1 MTRAAVLCLSLV
13 LLLSGGCAVGPDYVP
28 PDPEAPD
35 AWHLRLT
42 RGLAE
47 GQADFRTWWTV
58 LEDAQLTSLVGRASE
73 GNLDLRQA
81 VARVGVARGGLGIA
95 KGQRVPQVDSVGAAQ
110 RLRFSENSLGD
121 PAMGGLDESYFFRL
135 GLDSSWEL
143 DVWGRVRRSV
153 ESADADF
160 MASVEDYRDVLVI
173 LYADVA
179 TNYIE
184 VRTLQQRLVYARQ
197 NVELQRG
204 AVRLTRD
211 RRDAGLVGDLD
222 VRQAELNLGRTE
234 ALIPA
239 LEERLAQTIHRL
251 GVLTGQL
258 PSALYAELEARQPIP
273 RPPDQVVIGIPTELV
288 RQRPDIRRAERQLAS
303 ANAQIG
309 VATAD
314 LYPRFSLSGTFTVDS
329 SRGYNLFNWASRAFG
344 VGPTFRWNL
353 FSGGRVRAR
362 IRSEEARTQQALA
375 AYEQAVLQ
383 GFEDVENFLVAFVR
397 EQERRD
403 ALGRSVAA
411 AREAVGLVDE
421 LYRLGLTDFQNVL
434 DTQRLL
440 AEQEDSFAESRGRV
454 TQNLIG
460 IYRALG
466 GGWTP

>member
-1 MTRAAVLCLSLV
+1 MRRAAIALASSL
-13 LLLSGGCAVGPDYVP
+13 LMLAGCAVGPDYVP

-35 AWHLRLT
+35 AWHVRLT

-58 LEDAQLTSLVGRASE
+58 LEDPQLTTLVGRASE

-81 VARVGVARGGLGIA
+81 VARVGISRGGLGIV
-95 KGQRVPQVDSVGAAQ
+95 KGQRVPQIDATGAAQ
-110 RLRFSENSLGD
+110 RQQPISENVLGD
-121 PAMGGLDESYFFRL
+121 PRITVDEDYFFSL

-143 DVWGRVRRSV
+143 DIWGRVRRSV
-153 ESADADF
+153 ESAGANY

-179 TNYIE
+179 TNYVE
-184 VRTLQQRLVYARQ
+184 VRTLQQRLVYARR
-197 NVELQRG
+197 NVELQEG

-211 RRDAGLVGDLD
+211 RRAAGLVGDLD
-222 VRQAELNLGRTE
+222 VRQAELNLARTE

-239 LEERLAQTIHRL
+239 LEQRLAQTIHRL

-258 PSALYAELEARQPIP
+258 PSALYAELDERQPIP
-273 RPPDQVVIGIPTELV
+273 TPPDQVVVGIPTELV

-303 ANAQIG
+303 ANARIG
-309 VATAD
+309 IATAD
-314 LYPRFSLSGTFTVDS
+314 LYPRFSLAGTFTVDS
-329 SRGYNLFNWASRAFG
+329 SRGSNLFTWGSRAFG
-344 VGPTFRWNL
+344 IGPTFRWNL
-353 FSGGRVRAR
+353 FDGGRVRAR
-362 IRSEEARTQQALA
+362 IRATEARTQQALA

-383 GFEDVENFLVAFVR
+383 GFEDVENFMVAYVR

-440 AEQEDSFAESRGRV
+440 AEQEDSYAESRGQV